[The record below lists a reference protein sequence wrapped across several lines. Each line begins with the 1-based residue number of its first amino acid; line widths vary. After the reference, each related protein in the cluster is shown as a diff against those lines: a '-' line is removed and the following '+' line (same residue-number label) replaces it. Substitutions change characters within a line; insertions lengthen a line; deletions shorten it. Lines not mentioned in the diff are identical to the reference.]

1 MFQRIK
7 PYVYLMPSAIILS
20 VIVAGG
26 TAECI
31 LQSMGTSFSNGF
43 EKIQFSY
50 YSQIFGSTDFWKS
63 LALTFKLAIISTVIA
78 SFVGLGIIF
87 CIYVVRSHGEGS
99 TVGIQRFFQLPM
111 LFPYLVAG
119 YVVFLMFSQSGWISR
134 ILFSLGII
142 SQMAD
147 FPALINDRWGIGII
161 IAYVWKTT
169 PFVVLMLYPI
179 ILRVESGWIDAG
191 RIFGF
196 TRTGFFAEAVFP
208 LIKPTLKVSAY
219 IVFTFIF
226 CAFEIPYLLGS
237 TYPKA
242 LPVYAYQIYSFGS
255 FEERPLA
262 MAMSMV
268 MILVS
273 CIMGIILF
281 WNEKDLKRES
291 GVYFEKN
298 RN

>member
-1 MFQRIK
+1 
-7 PYVYLMPSAIILS
+7 MPAAIILS
-20 VIVAGG
+20 VLVAGG
-26 TAECI
+26 MAECMF
-31 LQSMGTSFSNGF
+31 QSVGASFLKGF
-43 EKIQFSY
+43 GKIQFSY
-50 YSQIFGSTDFWKS
+50 YSQIFGSADFWES
-63 LALTFKLAIISTVIA
+63 LALTFKLAIISTIIA
-78 SFVGLGIIF
+78 SFAGLGIIF
-87 CIYVVRSHGEGS
+87 CIYVVRSYGKGN
-99 TVGIQRFFQLPM
+99 TVGIQRFFQIPM

-134 ILFSLGII
+134 VLFGVGII
-142 SQMAD
+142 SQMGD

-179 ILRVESGWIDAG
+179 ILRIESGWVDAG

-196 TRTGFFAEAVFP
+196 TRAGFFTEAVLP
-208 LIKPTLKVSAY
+208 LIMPTLKVSAY
-219 IVFTFIF
+219 IIFTFVF

-255 FEERPLA
+255 FEDRPLA

-268 MILVS
+268 MIAVS
-273 CIMGIILF
+273 CIMGMILF
-281 WNEKDLKRES
+281 WNEKDLKREG